1 TLISYFLYRYM
12 RPKDIYVHADIQGAS
27 SVIIRNTTGEEIP
40 PKTLLEAGT
49 MAISYSVAW
58 DAKVVTNSY
67 WVYSHQVSKTAPTGE
82 YLGTGSFM
90 IRGKKNFLPSCHLIM
105 GLSLL
110 FKLEDSFLQRHA
122 GERKIRTTE
131 DKINGD
137 KIEQPEISST
147 DLNEINEACE
157 SINEYGKNSFPN
169 TEVKIEHDTGRIT
182 VKTDLLDETNKTD
195 AVDQQ
200 SLDIIN
206 DEDTVIIKPAPSRKK
221 NQSTKKRRE
230 DKERSEKANIEMV
243 YVASPETDKSSSKVK
258 RGQKGKLKKI
268 KLKYR
273 DQDDEE
279 RKIRMMIL
287 NSSGKDKPIDN
298 NERQEEKPT
307 SLKKITAA
315 SENILTKN
323 QVEIEDIDDSPITVD
338 TDLLD
343 SLTGVPF
350 DDDEL
355 LFAIPVVAPYQA
367 LQQYK

>member
-1 TLISYFLYRYM
+1 M

-110 FKLEDSFLQRHA
+110 FKLEDSFVQRHA

-131 DKINGD
+131 DINGD
-137 KIEQPEISST
+137 TIEQPEISTT

-157 SINEYGKNSFPN
+157 PINEYGKNSFPN

-182 VKTDLLDETNKTD
+182 FKTDLSDEIIKTD
-195 AVDQQ
+195 AADLQ
-200 SLDIIN
+200 SQDIIN
-206 DEDTVIIKPAPSRKK
+206 NEETVIIKPAPSRKK

-230 DKERSEKANIEMV
+230 GKERSEKANIEMLNV
-243 YVASPETDKSSSKVK
+243 VSAETEANSSKVK
-258 RGQKGKLKKI
+258 RGQKGKLKKM

-287 NSSGKDKPIDN
+287 NSSGKDKPIAN
-298 NERQEEKPT
+298 TERQDEKPS
-307 SLKKITAA
+307 SLTKTPPVEA
-315 SENILTKN
+315 SENIVKN
-323 QVEIEDIDDSPITVD
+323 QVEIEDIDDSPIIVD

>member
-1 TLISYFLYRYM
+1 M

-131 DKINGD
+131 DIINGD

-206 DEDTVIIKPAPSRKK
+206 DEDTVIIQPAPSRKK

-243 YVASPETDKSSSKVK
+243 YVGSPETDKSSSKVK

-287 NSSGKDKPIDN
+287 NSSGKDKPIAN

-307 SLKKITAA
+307 SLTKITTVEA